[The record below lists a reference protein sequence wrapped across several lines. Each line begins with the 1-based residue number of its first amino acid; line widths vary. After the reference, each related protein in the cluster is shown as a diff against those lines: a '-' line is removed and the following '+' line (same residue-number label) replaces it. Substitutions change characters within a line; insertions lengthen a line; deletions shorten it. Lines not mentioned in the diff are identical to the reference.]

1 MPMTNRLSAPSAP
14 PPAPKAVPHRQTVH
28 GCALVDDFAWI
39 KADNWKD
46 VLRDPSLLP
55 ADIRSFLEA
64 ENAYA
69 DAVFAPLSGLR
80 ESLVAEM
87 RGRIREDDSTV
98 PAPDGD
104 YAYYVRYRDKG
115 QHPLHCRVPRGQA
128 AGSDETVMLDGD
140 ALAEGHPFFQ
150 LGGPVHT
157 DDHRL
162 IAWSFDEAGSEFF
175 TLRVR
180 DLASLTDLDDVVR
193 DTTGAAVW
201 DKAGRSF
208 LYVAVD
214 ENHRPRA
221 VKRHVLGTP
230 AGEDA
235 TLYEEAADGWFVD
248 IEASQSGDYVF
259 IGVSDHETSE
269 VRILD
274 RSDFTRPLVLV
285 AARETGLR
293 YEVEHQG
300 DRFVI
305 LTNADGAED
314 FKIVEAPRETPGRAH
329 WRDLVPHRQGRMIL
343 SILPLAGH
351 LLRAE
356 REHALPRIVV
366 RDTGTGE
373 EHAIAFA
380 EEAYS
385 LWLRPGYE
393 YETTTIRFV
402 YSSMTTPSETWDYD
416 VVSRERVL
424 LKRQEVPSGHDPA
437 AYVTRRLT
445 ATAPDGAEVPV
456 SILHRKDLVLD
467 GSAPCLL
474 YGYGAYGH
482 AIPAG
487 FDTRCLSLVDR
498 GFVYA
503 LAHIRGGTDKGW
515 AWYTN
520 GKREHKENT
529 FRDFIASGRMLAEAG
544 YTSQG
549 RIVAQGRSAGG
560 MLMGAVANMAPE
572 LFAAILAEV
581 PFVDVLNTMLDAS
594 LPLTPPEWP
603 EWGNPIESAEDFA
616 RIRGYSPY
624 DQVRPQAY
632 PAILAVGGLTDPRVT
647 YWEPAKWIA
656 RLRAVAQGGPFVL
669 ATEMEAGHGG
679 ASGRFDRLKEVA
691 RSYAFAIAAV
701 GMPMA
706 EDRPRLG

>member
-1 MPMTNRLSAPSAP
+1 MPMTNSLAAPPVP

-28 GCALVDDFAWI
+28 GCELTDDFAWI
-39 KADNWKD
+39 KAENWKE
-46 VLRDPSLLP
+46 VLRDPGLLP
-55 ADIRSFLEA
+55 ADIRAFLEA

-69 DAVFAPLSGLR
+69 DAFLAPLAGLR
-80 ESLVAEM
+80 DALVAEM

-98 PAPDGD
+98 PSPDGPF
-104 YAYYVRYRDKG
+104 AYYVRYREKG
-115 QHPLHCRVPRGQA
+115 QHPLHCRVPRGKP
-128 AGSDETVMLDGD
+128 AGTDETVMLDGD
-140 ALAEGHPFFQ
+140 ALAQGLPFFQ
-150 LGGPVHT
+150 LGGPVHS

-162 IAWSFDEAGSEFF
+162 LAWSSDEAGSEFF

-180 DLASLTDLDDVVR
+180 DLATLEDRGDVVR

-221 VKRHVLGTP
+221 VRRHVLGAP
-230 AGEDA
+230 ADEDT
-235 TLYEEAADGWFVD
+235 TLYEETADGWFVD
-248 IEASQSGDYVF
+248 VEASQSGDYVF
-259 IGVSDHETSE
+259 ITVSDHETSE

-274 RSDFTRPLVLV
+274 RSDFTRPFVLV
-285 AARETGLR
+285 AERETGLR

-305 LTNADGAED
+305 LTNAQGAED
-314 FKIVEAPRETPGRAH
+314 FKIMTAPLDAPGRTN
-329 WRDLVPHRQGRMIL
+329 WTDLVPHRPGRIIL

-366 RDTGTGE
+366 RDMTTGE
-373 EHAIAFA
+373 EHAIAFQ

-385 LWLRPGYE
+385 LWLRPGFE

-402 YSSMTTPSETWDYD
+402 YSSMTTPAETWDYD
-416 VVSRERVL
+416 VASRERVL

-437 AYVTRRLT
+437 AYVTRRLS
-445 ATAPDGAEVPV
+445 ATAPDGAQVPV
-456 SILHRKDLVLD
+456 SLLHRRDLVLD

-482 AIPAG
+482 AVPAG

-503 LAHIRGGTDKGW
+503 IAHIRGGTDKGW

-529 FRDFIASGRMLAEAG
+529 FRDFIAAGHMLVEAG
-544 YTSQG
+544 YTSKG

-603 EWGNPIESAEDFA
+603 EWGNPIESPEDFA

-624 DQVRPQAY
+624 DRVAAQAY

-656 RLRAVAQGGPFVL
+656 RLRSVAEGGPFVL

-691 RSYAFAIAAV
+691 RSYAFALAAV
-701 GMPMA
+701 GLA
-706 EDRPRLG
+706 TARGEASG